1 MFLIFCSTHDFANAA
16 INSISLPSSV
26 CVVLTCVQSEN
37 CQLLKGQQRAQRR
50 RADKKVSVCRCSAAD
65 RGAAVTQSDHKV
77 EAEV

>member
-37 CQLLKGQQRAQRR
+37 CQLLKGSRERR
-50 RADKKVSVCRCSAAD
+50 EDELIRRFQFADV
-65 RGAAVTQSDHKV
+65 QLLI
-77 EAEV
+77 EELQ